1 MTTICKKRGAP
12 RQSLANRIGRR
23 RLRESGELY
32 LIMLPVLVMIFI
44 FFYMPMFGVVIAF
57 QDYVPGD
64 PFFAFDGSTKWVG
77 LQHFKTFFSSIY
89 FPRLLKHAHAQ
100 PDEPRVRLLGPH
112 SVRAAAQRGNAP
124 TLQKAGADSQLY
136 ALFHLHGS
144 GRGHGGLLY

>member
-1 MTTICKKRGAP
+1 MCIRD
-12 RQSLANRIGRR
+12 RIGRR

-77 LQHFKTFFSSIY
+77 LQHFKTFFSSI
-89 FPRLLKHAHAQ
+89 
-100 PDEPRVRLLGPH
+100 
-112 SVRAAAQRGNAP
+112 
-124 TLQKAGADSQLY
+124 
-136 ALFHLHGS
+136 
-144 GRGHGGLLY
+144 

>member
-64 PFFAFDGSTKWVG
+64 PFFAFDGSTKWAPY
-77 LQHFKTFFSSIY
+77 TIY
-89 FPRLLKHAHAQ
+89 R
-100 PDEPRVRLLGPH
+100 R
-112 SVRAAAQRGNAP
+112 SVYLDLCCLCYR
-124 TLQKAGADSQLY
+124 
-136 ALFHLHGS
+136 S
-144 GRGHGGLLY
+144 GHP